1 MIYKS
6 IYVSDLHLGSS
17 NSNTTELLNF
27 LKSNE
32 FSNLYLVGD
41 IIDILALK
49 RKINWS
55 NQENTVIQKILRL
68 SRKNINIFYIIGNHD
83 KHLEHF
89 INERLGNIII
99 CKEIIDKNKLI
110 IHGDEFDTILKNM
123 TFLYALGEFVY
134 DILVKL
140 NPIYNK
146 LLRLFNISSD
156 FSLSFFL
163 KHKVKDIIKYLSNYE
178 QLMIK
183 KAKDNNCHTIICGHS
198 HYSEHK
204 VIDDITYLN
213 CGSWTLD
220 SKGSIVVEHLDGGF
234 ELIKDVNM

>member
-6 IYVSDLHLGSS
+6 IYISDLHLGSL
-17 NSNTTELLNF
+17 NSNTTTLLHF
-27 LKSNE
+27 LKNNE

-41 IIDILALK
+41 IIDILSLK
-49 RKINWS
+49 KKIKWS
-55 NQENTVIQKILRL
+55 TQENTVIQKILRL

-83 KHLEHF
+83 KYMEFFTNEH
-89 INERLGNIII
+89 LGNIII

-123 TFLYALGEFVY
+123 TFLYTLGEFIY
-134 DILVKL
+134 NTLVKL

-146 LLRLFNISSD
+146 LLKLFNTNSD

-183 KAKDNNCHTIICGHS
+183 KAKDNNCHTVICGHS
-198 HYSEHK
+198 HYSEYK
-204 VIDDITYLN
+204 IIDNITYLN
-213 CGSWTLD
+213 CGCWTLD
-220 SKGSIVVEHLDGGF
+220 SKGSIIAEHLDGKF
-234 ELIKDVNM
+234 ELLQNL